1 MTRPDKLLP
10 PGVKDLFGT
19 PARNLSRL
27 SRTLSDLFERWAY
40 QPILP
45 PTFEYYDNIAQ
56 GFDEDFSDEIYRFI
70 DQKGHLLAL
79 RPDLTVPI
87 ARIVATKLYD
97 ERLPLRFHYAA
108 PVFRYVEPRAGQ
120 QREFWQ
126 AGVELIG
133 TDSPAADA
141 EVLALHVAA
150 LDAAGLERFQVNLGH
165 MGFLRGIL
173 AGLDTP
179 ENLYMIRRAIDRK
192 NRRILTEELDE
203 AGLTGTTR
211 EALEALPVLSGDAEI
226 LDQASRLAP
235 NGQAGAAI
243 ERLREVYTQ
252 LEGYGVAERVTI
264 DLGEV
269 RGMDYYT
276 GITFETFAPD
286 SGYAIA
292 SGGRY
297 DDLLDRYGASLPA
310 VGFAVQIEHV
320 LLVLQQQGL
329 AAQEAHVDALMVHC
343 GHAECLA
350 DLQKRRARGEHIE
363 LDIKGR
369 TVEELRSAAARRGV
383 AAVIVCGDVQPIDE
397 DTSSW

>member
-10 PGVKDLFGT
+10 PGVKDLFGA
-19 PARNLSRL
+19 PARSLSRL
-27 SRTLSDLFERWAY
+27 GRTLSDLFERWAY
-40 QPILP
+40 EPILP
-45 PTFEYYDNIAQ
+45 PTFEYYDNIAR

-173 AGLDTP
+173 ADLDTP
-179 ENLYMIRRAIDRK
+179 DNLPLIRRAIDRK
-192 NRRILTEELDE
+192 NRRILAEELDA
-203 AGLTGTTR
+203 AGLEGTIR
-211 EALEALPVLSGDAEI
+211 DALEALPTLSGGAEI
-226 LDQASRLAP
+226 LQEASRLAP
-235 NGQAGAAI
+235 NGPAGAAI
-243 ERLREVYTQ
+243 ERLRKVYSQ

-276 GITFETFAPD
+276 GITFETFAPG

-310 VGFAVQIEHV
+310 VGFAVAIEHV
-320 LLVLQQQGL
+320 LLVLQQEGL
-329 AAQEAHVDALMVHC
+329 VSDDAHVDALMAHC
-343 GHAECLA
+343 GHAACLA
-350 DLQKRRARGEHIE
+350 DLQARRARGEHIE
-363 LDIKGR
+363 LDIRGR
-369 TVEELRSAAARRGV
+369 TVEELRSAAARRGI
-383 AAVIVCGDVQPIDE
+383 ATVIVCGDVRSIGE
-397 DTSSW
+397 DA